1 MSLFCRS
8 LQVQQYYARQRVSQS
23 QFYSASLQREY
34 SRGISR
40 RTGSARMFCSAPQGG
55 RSRYLNTKVAQ
66 SALILFAG
74 FGISCLVTS
83 SLIDANSKPFD
94 PEKEMRTYLMTKRPE
109 NDEYFDALIE
119 DVIRSEKRILELLE
133 FKSVAAR
140 RLHMIGRCDQFLE
153 RDYEDV
159 VDVMHILER
168 TVVDVAYVT
177 NNDENY
183 IAEVRLASLRSNLY
197 EVQLWNIGDRTEKH
211 RLDRLYNS
219 VIPSLLMCYSRRNG
233 VSVEIFVK
241 RKTIY
246 DDLVRVARETRP
258 ELLSS
263 NQAFTEDL
271 RKLAI
276 KLSEMHS
283 SYNAQ
288 EQIEMLVD
296 L

>member
-109 NDEYFDALIE
+109 NDEYFDVLIE
-119 DVIRSEKRILELLE
+119 DVIDSEKRILEYLE
-133 FKSVAAR
+133 HKSVSAR
-140 RLHMIGRCDQFLE
+140 RLHMITCCDEFLE
-153 RDYEDV
+153 RDYDDV
-159 VDVMHILER
+159 VDVMHTVEGA
-168 TVVDVAYVT
+168 VVDVAYVT

-183 IAEVRLASLRSNLY
+183 IAEVRSMSLRQSLHA
-197 EVQLWNIGDRTEKH
+197 VDSWNIVEQTEKY
-211 RLDRLYNS
+211 RLDQLNNS
-219 VIPSLLMCYSRRNG
+219 LI
-233 VSVEIFVK
+233 
-241 RKTIY
+241 
-246 DDLVRVARETRP
+246 
-258 ELLSS
+258 
-263 NQAFTEDL
+263 
-271 RKLAI
+271 
-276 KLSEMHS
+276 
-283 SYNAQ
+283 
-288 EQIEMLVD
+288 
-296 L
+296 